1 MEIRNFAIKQW
12 HTMMSTNKKAVE
24 VEIKI
29 YSRKVNSYEEI
40 KILVSDI
47 LRILRS
53 VVARI

>member
-1 MEIRNFAIKQW
+1 
-12 HTMMSTNKKAVE
+12 MMSTNKKAVE

>member
-1 MEIRNFAIKQW
+1 
-12 HTMMSTNKKAVE
+12 MMSTNKKAVE
-24 VEIKI
+24 VEINI